1 MATHEKDQPNLRPTP
16 SDSLHQS
23 LAAQAER
30 GPIPETRVSL
40 RIAGGLPSQS
50 FHLEVEA
57 TGDESGHSRIHCKLS
72 GRRAETE
79 RTRLD
84 AQEFQELLGEIV
96 KSGVL
101 KLREERPLFLPDTV
115 VGILEISD
123 GESTRRYYFAA
134 DPDQAETQGK
144 VPPPELRK
152 AVDVVY
158 RLGSRL
164 TGLESVKP

>member
-1 MATHEKDQPNLRPTP
+1 MATHEKDQPNLQPAP
-16 SDSLHQS
+16 PDSLREN

-40 RIAGGLPSQS
+40 RIGGGLPSQS

-57 TGDESGHSRIHCKLS
+57 AGDESGHSRIHCELS
-72 GRRAETE
+72 GRSAATE
-79 RTRLD
+79 KTRLE
-84 AQEFQELLGEIV
+84 AQAFQGLLGEIV

-101 KLREERPLFLPDTV
+101 SLREERTLFLPDTL

-123 GESTRRYYFAA
+123 GKSLRRYYFAA

-144 VPPPELRK
+144 VPPPELQK
-152 AVDVVY
+152 AIDAVY